1 MIKVFSSPFCI
12 YCSTLKQFLKEHNVE
27 FEDIDVSQD
36 QEAAKEMIEK
46 SKQMAIP
53 VVEIDGE
60 IVVGFDKKRISELLG
75 IKD

>member
-1 MIKVFSSPFCI
+1 MIRVFSSPFCI
-12 YCSTLKQFLKEHNVE
+12 YCSTLKQFLKEHNIE

-53 VVEIDGE
+53 VMEIDGE
-60 IVVGFDKKRISELLG
+60 IIVGFDKKRISELLG